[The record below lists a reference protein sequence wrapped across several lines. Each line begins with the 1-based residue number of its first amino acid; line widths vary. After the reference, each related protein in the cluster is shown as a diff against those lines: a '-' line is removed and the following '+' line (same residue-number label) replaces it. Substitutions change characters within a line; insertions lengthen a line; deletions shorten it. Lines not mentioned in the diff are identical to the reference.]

1 MTDGVIP
8 EDIRQFLLKNID
20 SIAQWEG
27 LLLLRGQFGTACDA
41 GVIARNLY
49 IPDQDVAPLL
59 APLAARHIVETS
71 DIDDRTHYRYA
82 PETAE
87 LDETIGRAADFYKQY
102 LIPITHF
109 IHAKPAP
116 SRVQEFANAFRI
128 RKD

>member
-8 EDIRQFLLKNID
+8 EDIRQLLLKHID

-27 LLLLRGQFGTACDA
+27 LLLLRGHSGAACDIA
-41 GVIARNLY
+41 DIARNLY
-49 IPDQDVAPLL
+49 IPDSDVAQLL
-59 APLAARHIVETS
+59 APLATCRILSASE
-71 DIDDRTHYRYA
+71 IDGRLLYRYA

-87 LDETIGRAADFYKQY
+87 LDALIGRAADFYKLY
-102 LIPITHF
+102 LIPITNF

-116 SRVQEFANAFRI
+116 PRVQEFANAFRI

>member
-8 EDIRQFLLKNID
+8 EDVRQFLLKNID

-27 LLLLRGQFGTACDA
+27 LLLLRAHPGAACDTSE
-41 GVIARNLY
+41 IARNLY
-49 IPDQDVAPLL
+49 IPDHDVAALL
-59 APLAARHIVETS
+59 APLVARHILTAS
-71 DIDDRTHYRYA
+71 DIDGRTHYRYD

-87 LDETIGRAADFYKQY
+87 LDGCIGQVADFYKLY

>member
-1 MTDGVIP
+1 M
-8 EDIRQFLLKNID
+8 
-20 SIAQWEG
+20 
-27 LLLLRGQFGTACDA
+27 RGHGSASCDTSE
-41 GVIARNLY
+41 IARYLY
-49 IPDQDVAPLL
+49 IPDHDVIPLL
-59 APLAARHIVETS
+59 APLVARHIITASE
-71 DIDDRTHYRYA
+71 IDGRKSYRYA

-87 LDETIGRAADFYKQY
+87 LDDCVGRVADFYKLY

>member
-27 LLLLRGQFGTACDA
+27 LLLLRAHTGSACGTSE
-41 GVIARNLY
+41 IARNLY
-49 IPDQDVAPLL
+49 IPDNDVAPLL
-59 APLAARHIVETS
+59 APLVARHIIATS
-71 DIDDRTHYRYA
+71 EIDGHPHYRYA
-82 PETAE
+82 PDTAE
-87 LDETIGRAADFYKQY
+87 LDGCIGHAADFYKLY

>member
-27 LLLLRGQFGTACDA
+27 LLLLRGHSGAACDT

-49 IPDQDVAPLL
+49 IPDHDVAPLL
-59 APLAARHIVETS
+59 APLAARRIVEVS
-71 DIDDRTHYRYA
+71 DIEGRPHYRYA
-82 PETAE
+82 PETTE
-87 LDETIGRAADFYKQY
+87 LDEAVGRVADFYKQY
-102 LIPITHF
+102 LIPITNF

>member
-8 EDIRQFLLKNID
+8 EDVRQFLLKNID

-27 LLLLRGQFGTACDA
+27 LLLLRAHSDKACGTDE
-41 GVIARNLY
+41 IARNLY
-49 IPDQDVAPLL
+49 IPDNDVAPLL
-59 APLAARHIVETS
+59 APLVARHMLS
-71 DIDDRTHYRYA
+71 APYIDGRLHYRYA

-87 LDETIGRAADFYKQY
+87 LEEAVGRVADFYKLY

>member
-27 LLLLRGQFGTACDA
+27 LLLLRGHSGAACDTLE
-41 GVIARNLY
+41 IARNLY
-49 IPDQDVAPLL
+49 IPDNDVIPLL
-59 APLAARHIVETS
+59 APLVARQILTASE
-71 DIDDRTHYRYA
+71 IDGRLHYRYA
-82 PETAE
+82 PDTAE
-87 LDETIGRAADFYKQY
+87 LDEYIGRVADFYKLY